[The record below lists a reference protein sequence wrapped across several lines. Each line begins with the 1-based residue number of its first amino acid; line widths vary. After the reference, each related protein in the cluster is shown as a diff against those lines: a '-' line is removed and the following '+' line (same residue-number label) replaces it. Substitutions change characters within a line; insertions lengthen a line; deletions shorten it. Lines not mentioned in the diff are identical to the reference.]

1 VAGLRARGIAPFVTL
16 YHWDLPQALQDKGG
30 WASRRTVEAFA
41 RYACVVAG
49 ALGEHTTHWLTQ
61 NEPWVT
67 AMLGHRDG
75 VFAPGITDWRTA
87 LTVGHHLL
95 VAHGLATEEVRGVV
109 PGAKVGIGLDCRPVR
124 AASDSDEDHEAARY
138 FDGARNRWFFD
149 PVFGHGYPDD
159 IMRAYRDKG
168 RLDPGLVT
176 PADLA
181 VISRPIDFLG
191 LNYYTTVTIGAGQ
204 GDGPDP
210 GPVEGQ
216 APGPGHTDMGWRVD
230 PEGLGRYLRHIHDTY
245 APASI
250 LITENGASYDDG
262 PDENGVIEDTRRIVY
277 LRSHIEAMAEAM
289 EAGVPVEGYFVWTLM
304 DNLEWVH
311 GFSQRFGLVWV
322 DRETLDRTPKRSFEW
337 YRSLVSTGTLAAS

>member
-1 VAGLRARGIAPFVTL
+1 
-16 YHWDLPQALQDKGG
+16 
-30 WASRRTVEAFA
+30 
-41 RYACVVAG
+41 
-49 ALGEHTTHWLTQ
+49 
-61 NEPWVT
+61 
-67 AMLGHRDG
+67 
-75 VFAPGITDWRTA
+75 
-87 LTVGHHLL
+87 
-95 VAHGLATEEVRGVV
+95 
-109 PGAKVGIGLDCRPVR
+109 
-124 AASDSDEDHEAARY
+124 
-138 FDGARNRWFFD
+138 
-149 PVFGHGYPDD
+149 
-159 IMRAYRDKG
+159 
-168 RLDPGLVT
+168 VT